1 MRFSLRSRLR
11 ESTRMVSALKYPQ
24 YRRFWFGN
32 LAGVSGQQMMW
43 LAQGYLV
50 YELTNSPLYLGYAG
64 LMSAAPAILLNLVG
78 GVLADRLDQRKVI
91 FFSQLAS
98 AVSVGILAMLIA
110 LDLVQVWH
118 ILAVAFVSGA
128 TQAFNNP
135 ARQSIFPQLLD
146 RKDLMNAIALNSIV
160 WQGTRIVAPAA
171 GGLIYGLA
179 GPAATFYLV
188 AASFLP
194 LGFVALGLKE
204 QQRRPR
210 TRDDSMLKDLAQGVG
225 FIRDNFLFAFL
236 IGMSLFSSFFGMGAQ
251 QLYPVFARDILD
263 VGASG
268 LGFLYSAGGIG
279 SMLGL
284 LVLGSMGNVER
295 KGMLIVGG
303 ATAYG
308 GFLVVFALS
317 ASFPLS
323 LAAMFLMGAFSSAY
337 MITVQTAL
345 QLRVPDQ
352 LRGRVMGIYGIS
364 HNIGPLGAMQ
374 AGAIAS
380 AVSAPFAVSVCG
392 VAIMAFAVGVAMA
405 NSEVRKLQPAPAAT

>member
-1 MRFSLRSRLR
+1 
-11 ESTRMVSALKYPQ
+11 MVSALKYPQ

-50 YELTNSPLYLGYAG
+50 YSMTHSPLYLGYAG
-64 LMSAAPAILLNLVG
+64 LMTAAPAILLNLVG
-78 GVLADRLDQRKVI
+78 GVLADRLDQRRVI
-91 FFSQLAS
+91 FFSQVAS
-98 AVSVGILAMLIA
+98 ALSVGVLATLIA

-118 ILAVAFVSGA
+118 ILTVAFVSGA

-135 ARQSIFPQLLD
+135 ARQSIFPQLID
-146 RKDLMNAIALNSIV
+146 RKDLMNAVALNSVV
-160 WQGTRIVAPAA
+160 WQGTRIIAPAA
-171 GGLIYGLA
+171 GGLIYGVA
-179 GPAATFYLV
+179 GPAATFFLV
-188 AASFLP
+188 SASFLP
-194 LGFVALGLKE
+194 MGFVALSLNE

-210 TRDDSMLKDLAQGVG
+210 SQDDSMFKDLVEGVG

-279 SMLGL
+279 SMLGML
-284 LVLGSMGNVER
+284 ILGSLGNVER
-295 KGMLIVGG
+295 KGLLIVGG

-308 GFLVVFALS
+308 GFLVLFALS

-374 AGAIAS
+374 AGALAA
-380 AVSAPFAVSVCG
+380 AVSAPFAVTVCG
-392 VAIMAFAVGVAMA
+392 FAIMAFALAVAIS
-405 NSEVRKLQPAPAAT
+405 NREVRRLQAAPTPA